1 VPKSSESYNLY
12 IERPDLA
19 KEWHPTKNG
28 GLGPRDVTPGSG
40 RKVWWLCENGHWWL
54 ASVRDRVRG
63 RQCTFCQ
70 GLKNKGEQRMADVR
84 PELLKEWHPSRNTD
98 LKAKDVYTH
107 HHDRVWWICAQ
118 GHEWE
123 ATIRHRLTGR
133 ACPFCDSPSPPI
145 SSLKDSE
152 LTRAP
157 KPAADRGQ
165 IQVNTRLTALK
176 EAAAQP
182 VGGPEL
188 RRGSRYQR
196 SAVVMI
202 EKWRSGI
209 LGYAELQNF
218 SASGMM
224 LRSDFSVRPGEL
236 IRVRLD
242 QPLPSSDSNLVT
254 GRVIWCRNLEVQE
267 EESSPFGIGLCLV

>member
-1 VPKSSESYNLY
+1 MPKSSESYNLY
-12 IERPDLA
+12 VMRPDLA

-40 RKVWWLCENGHWWL
+40 RKVWWLCENGHWWQ

-70 GLKNKGEQRMADVR
+70 GLKNQGEQRMADVR

-98 LKAKDVYTH
+98 LKARDVYTH
-107 HHDRVWWICAQ
+107 HANKVWWICAL

-123 ATIRHRLTGR
+123 ATIRQRLSGKP
-133 ACPFCDSPSPPI
+133 CPFCGSLNPSIP
-145 SSLKDSE
+145 SLKDSKLGRVPE
-152 LTRAP
+152 TAT
-157 KPAADRGQ
+157 DRGPFQ
-165 IQVNTRLTALK
+165 ANARLTALQ
-176 EAAAQP
+176 EAAVSP
-182 VGGPEL
+182 FKGTEL
-188 RRGSRYQR
+188 RKGKRYQR

-202 EKWRSGI
+202 EKWRAGI

-236 IRVRLD
+236 LRVRLD
-242 QPLPSSDSNLVT
+242 QPLPSSNSNLVT
-254 GRVIWCRNLEVQE
+254 ARVIWCRDLEVQE

>member
-1 VPKSSESYNLY
+1 
-12 IERPDLA
+12 
-19 KEWHPTKNG
+19 
-28 GLGPRDVTPGSG
+28 
-40 RKVWWLCENGHWWL
+40 
-54 ASVRDRVRG
+54 
-63 RQCTFCQ
+63 
-70 GLKNKGEQRMADVR
+70 LKNQGEQRMADVR

-107 HHDRVWWICAQ
+107 HQDKVWWICAQ

-133 ACPFCDSPSPPI
+133 ACPFCNSPSPPI

-152 LTRAP
+152 LTSLP

-165 IQVNTRLTALK
+165 IQVNTRLTALQ

-182 VGGPEL
+182 VGGTEL

-202 EKWRSGI
+202 EKWRSDI

-254 GRVIWCRNLEVQE
+254 GKVIWCRNLEAGDE
-267 EESSPFGIGLCLV
+267 DASPFGIGLSLM